1 MRVFIYLQFLIII
14 SQSSS
19 SPVWT
24 QKTSGSVDIPTTVYN
39 GNGSYIIGDWLLSQ
53 IMRVFHCRAPC
64 RTTLSF
70 HKPTEDDLKRL
81 FDVGGDSGMYHTA
94 EFNHPFVGSMT
105 NPSILRGSPIS
116 VAESK
121 TSQPTPVE
129 TIPCC
134 AATPSSTIADEDSF
148 WIPDSFV
155 EPSPSWRTYRIRKT
169 VGYGKECY
177 ETLRDIILQWEGT
190 QKPHTSLT
198 KSNNK
203 NHMNKNNAI
212 RLMNYLPPMPT
223 PTTPSQLSPPF
234 RDFDQYSTASPA
246 TATIITSGDF
256 KEKTP
261 KEIVSLYGTNA
272 SVPSCYQIGGA
283 FKKIIT
289 ISKSP
294 KLGIWVWNPCQ
305 VLYDLIDQRYN
316 YQCYGTSSRS
326 SHGFQLSQRP
336 GGLTYT
342 STAYGT
348 LKGHL
353 LVGEERISVAIH
365 DEAVPKN
372 SLNHGNKSG
381 KVEVEILSY
390 SHATNSILGR
400 LIFPFIK
407 DMQEQFFRDQI
418 LTLDQIGKD
427 VMMRQQRQMQQQLV
441 NPPDQEE
448 KGTWKP
454 FSKYKRNNLQVDF
467 CAH

>member
-1 MRVFIYLQFLIII
+1 M
-14 SQSSS
+14 
-19 SPVWT
+19 
-24 QKTSGSVDIPTTVYN
+24 
-39 GNGSYIIGDWLLSQ
+39 IGDWFLSQ
-53 IMRVFHCRAPC
+53 IIRVFHCRAPC

-70 HKPTEDDLKRL
+70 HRPSEDDLNRL
-81 FDVGGDSGMYHTA
+81 FAVGSDIGIYHTL

-105 NPSILRGSPIS
+105 NPSILRGSPFGGTT
-116 VAESK
+116 ADDSK
-121 TSQPTPVE
+121 TSQTSPVE

-134 AATPSSTIADEDSF
+134 TATHSPTITDCDSG

-155 EPSPSWRTYRIRKT
+155 EPSLSNNSDRPATTVVRHPSWRTYRIRKT

-190 QKPHTSLT
+190 QKPHMSLT
-198 KSNNK
+198 SSNSK
-203 NHMNKNNAI
+203 NHLHKNNAI
-212 RLMNYLPPMPT
+212 RLINYLPPMPT

-234 RDFDQYSTASPA
+234 RDFGQYSGSTP
-246 TATIITSGDF
+246 TTTTTITSEDF
-256 KEKTP
+256 NGRMP
-261 KEIVSLYGTNA
+261 SEIISSHGTNA
-272 SVPSCYQIGGA
+272 NVPSCYQIGGA

-316 YQCYGTSSRS
+316 YQNYGTSSSGSR
-326 SHGFQLSQRP
+326 GFHVSQRR

-342 STAYGT
+342 ATAYGT

-353 LVGEERISVAIH
+353 LVGEERVSVAIH
-365 DEAVPKN
+365 DEVVPN
-372 SLNHGNKSG
+372 SLNPSNKSG

-390 SHATNSILGR
+390 SHATNTILGR

-418 LTLDQIGKD
+418 LTLEQIGKD
-427 VMMRQQRQMQQQLV
+427 VMMRQQQQMQQQQQLMQSL
-441 NPPDQEE
+441 DKDE
-448 KGTWKP
+448 KGAGKP
-454 FSKYKRNNLQVDF
+454 FSKYKRNNIQVNF